1 MKRSSTITCVAL
13 IALNLSA
20 QDSDPFFTGST
31 PSLLDPSRAGFAPGI
46 RATLLHQDRS
56 MQQVG
61 GWRNDALQVDW
72 CARNTKKHVDSWIG
86 IGFNVARD
94 RQGTLG
100 GRFTSLGIM
109 PAMHLRSSAR
119 SYLSAGIDLRWMNAA
134 YGDGAGAWGS
144 QYDGLRYDASLPSG
158 EAFNGDAQSWINART
173 GLSWTLKQ
181 EEESPRRR
189 ERDRLVIGVAADHL
203 GRLVLREGGMPIS
216 AQPMRLSVYS
226 IVEIPHGIWE
236 NGYFSGELFGH
247 VQGPF
252 HTARVGLFAGKHL
265 LNIVRTEGGP
275 TPIGFKTGLAYRYK
289 DALLVNGALDI
300 GKATIGMAYGW
311 PILHGNIPGSSVRTF
326 ELMVCVL
333 GIGRS

>member
-1 MKRSSTITCVAL
+1 MKRSTIITSVVLVAL
-13 IALNLSA
+13 KLAA
-20 QDSDPFFTGST
+20 QDPDPFFTGAT

-46 RATLLHQDRS
+46 SATLLHQDRS

-61 GWRNDALQVDW
+61 AWRNDVLQVDW
-72 CARNTKKHVDSWIG
+72 CARNTKKQVNRWIG

-94 RQGTLG
+94 RQGIQG

-119 SYLSAGIDLRWMNAA
+119 SYLSAGLDLRWVNAS
-134 YGDGAGAWGS
+134 YGDAEGAWGS
-144 QYDGLRYDASLPSG
+144 QYDGQRYDATLPSG
-158 EAFNGDAQSWINART
+158 EAWTGDAQSWVKART

-181 EEESPRRR
+181 EEESRLRR

-203 GRLVLREGGMPIS
+203 GRLVLREGAMPVS
-216 AQPMRLSVYS
+216 ALPMRLSAYS
-226 IVEIPHGIWE
+226 MVEIPHGIWE

-252 HTARVGLFAGKHL
+252 HTARIGLFAGKHL
-265 LNIVRTEGGP
+265 LNIVRSEGGA

-289 DALLVNGALDI
+289 DALLVNGALEI

-311 PILHGNIPGSSVRTF
+311 PILHGNAPGSSVRTF
-326 ELMVCVL
+326 ELMVRVQ
-333 GIGRS
+333 GRG